1 MEQGKSGV
9 RNTGWIISTGNATIA
24 AQSPSFTVLESGGSV
39 RDAMMST

>member
-9 RNTGWIISTGNATIA
+9 RSTVWITSTGNATTA
-24 AQSPSFTVLESGGSV
+24 AQSLSSTVLESGGSA